1 MKKKMRIQPVIAFF
15 LLLSGI
21 ISLTGCKSGVQD
33 VVTNQYE
40 NKNGLIQNYAGK
52 PEKQKIEY
60 LSESIGQYMYY
71 LLLVKDEKEF
81 KRQVTSLKENFLVE
95 EEGKL
100 FIKWQVTKSTV
111 VNASIDDFRIIESL
125 RKASSEF
132 NEPSYVTLADQLE
145 ETILSTQLTDGL
157 IVDFYDWKLKKK
169 TTDIHL
175 SYLND
180 KIIKENKALD
190 SMLYKKIIMESPDP
204 NSPFFNEI
212 YDVEKKSYQT
222 ANEKTVNMIDQF
234 LIAVNYIKRTNQRPE
249 KFDKWLKKEWNEES
263 KLAGGYNKLNLS
275 PAVTYES
282 SAVYSMAIL
291 YFMTTNEMEYVEQIH
306 TVLMKQPPFSSAAD
320 YSEIHFFDYMWAKT
334 SDWKYI
340 NKE

>member
-1 MKKKMRIQPVIAFF
+1 MRIQLLIVFF

-21 ISLTGCKSGVQD
+21 INLTGCKSGVQD

-52 PEKQKIEY
+52 PEKKKIEY
-60 LSESIGQYMYY
+60 LSESIGQYLYY

-81 KRQVTSLKENFLVE
+81 ERQVTSLKENFLVKE
-95 EEGKL
+95 DGEL
-100 FIKWQVTKSTV
+100 FIKWRVTKSTV

-132 NEPSYVTLADQLE
+132 NEPRYLTLADQLE

-169 TTDIHL
+169 TDDIHL

-180 KIIKENKALD
+180 KIIKGNKALD
-190 SMLYKKIIMESPDP
+190 STLYQKIIMESPDP
-204 NSPFFNEI
+204 NNPFFNEI
-212 YDVEKKSYQT
+212 YDVKKESYQT
-222 ANEKTVNMIDQF
+222 ANEETVNMIDQF
-234 LIAVNYIKRTNQRPE
+234 LIAVNYIKLTNQRPE
-249 KFDKWLKKEWNEES
+249 KFDQWLKKEWDEES
-263 KLAGGYNKLNLS
+263 KLAGGYNKSTLS
-275 PAVTYES
+275 PSVTYES

-306 TVLMKQPPFSSAAD
+306 TILLKQSPFSSDANYED
-320 YSEIHFFDYMWAKT
+320 IHFFDYMWAKT
-334 SDWKYI
+334 SNWKYI